1 MQTSKHTMP
10 VFFML
15 LLSACELVAIS
26 SFTKLFRV
34 ERESVGRREVDASQ
48 TQSFDII

>member
-1 MQTSKHTMP
+1 MP

-15 LLSACELVAIS
+15 LLSAFELVAIS

-34 ERESVGRREVDASQ
+34 ERENVGGREVDARQ
-48 TQSFDII
+48 TQSFNFI